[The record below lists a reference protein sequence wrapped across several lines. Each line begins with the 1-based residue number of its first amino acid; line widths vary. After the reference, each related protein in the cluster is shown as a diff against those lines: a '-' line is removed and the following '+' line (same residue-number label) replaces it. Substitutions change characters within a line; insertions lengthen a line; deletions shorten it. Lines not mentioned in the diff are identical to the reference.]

1 MTKRQLK
8 FILPMILLIVS
19 IIVGFTLLA
28 MVYHGNNTLESI
40 MIIVVIAFIVMLVK
54 LTQKMAKT
62 LGEIDKKTEEDKNKF

>member
-40 MIIVVIAFIVMLVK
+40 MIIVVIVFIVMLVK

-62 LGEIDKKTEEDKNKF
+62 LGEIDKKNTEDKNKF